1 MTSGGYVVFLL
12 VTVLGVGLG
21 LAYATTVGRR
31 LGLDDWRRW
40 ALLVP
45 VWVLYVVVLVTAD
58 MKGLVAEAYQSFAI
72 GCVGQTL
79 MDVLGALR
87 QRRIDPPTRRGRS
100 VAPPL

>member
-1 MTSGGYVVFLL
+1 MFLL

-21 LAYATTVGRR
+21 FAYATTVGRR

-45 VWVLYVVVLVTAD
+45 VWCLYVVVLVSAD
-58 MKGLVAEAYQSFAI
+58 MKNLVAEAYQSFAI
-72 GCVGQTL
+72 GCAGQTL

-87 QRRIDPPTRRGRS
+87 QRRFDRPTRRGGG
-100 VAPPL
+100 VTPPL